1 MRCKSLVPL
10 IAAAVAVVIASVA
23 ASDESSTTAR
33 PNPAAGS
40 KASPS
45 KAKSR
50 PARDL
55 PAFTSEREA
64 AALTFIS
71 LHHPEMAELLRQL
84 KGTSSAEYKRE
95 IRVLFR
101 SSETLAELRD
111 KDPEMYDLELKDWIL
126 DSRIRL
132 LAARL
137 SMSPSESVEQE
148 LRQALSEQIDVR
160 IAQQTLTR
168 RRLATRLA
176 ELDTQIERADT
187 NRDDQIERRVKSLL
201 SGKNRRSKADS
212 KNLSD

>member
-1 MRCKSLVPL
+1 MRCKGLVPL
-10 IAAAVAVVIASVA
+10 FAAAVAAAVVSA
-23 ASDESSTTAR
+23 ALSEELSTTTKPDAVDSGK
-33 PNPAAGS
+33 AGS
-40 KASPS
+40 KE
-45 KAKSR
+45 KTR
-50 PARDL
+50 PGREL

-84 KGTSSAEYKRE
+84 KGTSPAEYKRE

-101 SSETLAELRD
+101 SSESLAELKD
-111 KDPEMYDLELKDWIL
+111 KDPELYDLELQAWVL

-137 SMSPSESVEQE
+137 SMTPSESVEQE

-168 RRLATRLA
+168 SRLAARLA
-176 ELDTQIERADT
+176 ELDTQIERLEA
-187 NRDDQIERRVKSLL
+187 NRDEQIQRRVKSLL
-201 SGKNRRSKADS
+201 NGKVPRGKEDAKNRD
-212 KNLSD
+212 D